1 MLYGVDTDTPLS
13 AESCKVIRGISPN
26 VVGVGRYLRNMN
38 AAEVAIIHAA
48 GLKIWPIAERG
59 EPTFARYFTPQQA
72 DSDRQWA
79 QELSKSLQI
88 PIEVPIWFTLDG
100 SFQYIDLIQRYVE
113 RLLRMP
119 HKVGIYCNAQQGW
132 HLFNSGIGNDISY
145 WQTSGNGSN
154 GLLFPWA
161 KMVQYVSGQ
170 SNMIAG
176 VPVDWNVVDESL
188 LW

>member
-13 AESCKVIRGISPN
+13 AESCKVIRDISPN

-38 AAEVAIIHAA
+38 ASEVAIIHAA

-59 EPTFARYFTPQQA
+59 DPINPHYFTRTQA
-72 DSDRQWA
+72 RLDGEYARTIAYQLHVPST
-79 QELSKSLQI
+79 
-88 PIEVPIWFTLDG
+88 VPIWFALDG
-100 SFQYIDLIQRYVE
+100 DFPVTPAVLAYLDELKGIEHAL
-113 RLLRMP
+113 
-119 HKVGIYCNAQQGW
+119 GIYCNAQQGW
-132 HLFNSGIGNDISY
+132 DIFNSGVGNDIAY

-161 KMVQYVSGQ
+161 EMVQYVSGQ
-170 SNMIAG
+170 TNTIAG
-176 VPVDWNVVDESL
+176 VPVDWNVVDENL